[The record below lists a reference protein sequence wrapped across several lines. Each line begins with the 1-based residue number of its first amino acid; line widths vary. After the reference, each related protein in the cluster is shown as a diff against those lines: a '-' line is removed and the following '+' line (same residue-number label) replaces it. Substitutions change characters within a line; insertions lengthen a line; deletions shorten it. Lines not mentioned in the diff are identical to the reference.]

1 MNKWVKEWI
10 KETITIN
17 TYIYKSTTCKT
28 KLYSNLLF
36 WQSIYKRLHP
46 TAISTQPCQFCS
58 WPPCPPSGLCYMPF
72 RMVVTIHNSQF
83 MVVTFSQIM
92 LKTFTRAVDNVITN
106 IAKDIN
112 RKYNSNMCCCMNNKQ
127 LIQLS
132 TPNYSKLFTTF
143 DALGYDLK
151 MIILQNREN
160 IFHKHLH
167 VCLF

>member
-1 MNKWVKEWI
+1 
-10 KETITIN
+10 
-17 TYIYKSTTCKT
+17 
-28 KLYSNLLF
+28 
-36 WQSIYKRLHP
+36 
-46 TAISTQPCQFCS
+46 
-58 WPPCPPSGLCYMPF
+58 
-72 RMVVTIHNSQF
+72 
-83 MVVTFSQIM
+83 M

-112 RKYNSNMCCCMNNKQ
+112 TKYNSNMCCRMNNKQ

>member
-1 MNKWVKEWI
+1 M
-10 KETITIN
+10 
-17 TYIYKSTTCKT
+17 S
-28 KLYSNLLF
+28 
-36 WQSIYKRLHP
+36 
-46 TAISTQPCQFCS
+46 
-58 WPPCPPSGLCYMPF
+58 F

-112 RKYNSNMCCCMNNKQ
+112 TKYNSNMCCCMNNKQ

-143 DALGYDLK
+143 DALG
-151 MIILQNREN
+151 
-160 IFHKHLH
+160 
-167 VCLF
+167 